1 MEKGEN
7 RKGRKVKVKKE
18 LKERI
23 KVGEVKKK

>member
-1 MEKGEN
+1 MEKGKN